1 MTLSKKALE
10 NRKKK
15 FDEKMQDPEYRLPS
29 YAIEIKLKHKS
40 YSEVEEFVRY

>member
-1 MTLSKKALE
+1 MSKKALE

-15 FDEKMQDPEYRLPS
+15 FEEKMKDPIYRLPS
-29 YAIEIKLKHKS
+29 YAIEVKLKFKS